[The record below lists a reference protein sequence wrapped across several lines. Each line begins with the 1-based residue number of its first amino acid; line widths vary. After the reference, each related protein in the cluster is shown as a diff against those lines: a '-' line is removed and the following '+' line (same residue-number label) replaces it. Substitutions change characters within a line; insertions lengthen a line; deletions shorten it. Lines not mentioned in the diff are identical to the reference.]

1 MEAGEA
7 ASEVLLQLPW
17 LPMNISGCQLLTK
30 SWFGETTYHLLL
42 TDTHCVWEERAGSL
56 DIQKRAQELN
66 RRLRAPVEAF
76 FTHLCQVARPCLSG
90 SDSQSDGGAQISLIR
105 QDDGDLRVKLKSEL
119 AGLPFYWEFH
129 CSLSPVTVACAQLV
143 RPLLAMNHLLQ
154 RQVMDLEDLL
164 VRKDAEIQDYKENG
178 ASLSRERLQTSV
190 FEEQTFRN
198 DFMAKLPGR
207 RAEPQTGRAKCGV
220 PQRHHQPVIDMRA
233 ERSGRQLRLFDGT
246 VTQDSLMIGGQ
257 VIITCIQGC
266 PEEDPFLFLT
276 SHRLLIPE
284 DLTWSPAHPGA
295 SSFWRIFPENDS
307 ARRNKR
313 KVIDLLQSPCY
324 SPSLAFLSGQQH
336 IAVASS
342 PGSYPAAI
350 STLPLLSSDQQ
361 LVLNFHADLQNLYA
375 AVVQHSNARRRK
387 RKLSEEERP
396 AAEDADVSPQA
407 VAEGVTTTGTGE
419 DKQQRQSAQA
429 DAEESKMADR
439 APTKQVP
446 LLPSDPAERA
456 SSKPKKKKV
465 GLFR

>member
-105 QDDGDLRVKLKSEL
+105 QDDGNLRVKLKSEL

-198 DFMAKLPGR
+198 DFMAK
-207 RAEPQTGRAKCGV
+207 
-220 PQRHHQPVIDMRA
+220 
-233 ERSGRQLRLFDGT
+233 
-246 VTQDSLMIGGQ
+246 
-257 VIITCIQGC
+257 
-266 PEEDPFLFLT
+266 
-276 SHRLLIPE
+276 
-284 DLTWSPAHPGA
+284 
-295 SSFWRIFPENDS
+295 
-307 ARRNKR
+307 
-313 KVIDLLQSPCY
+313 
-324 SPSLAFLSGQQH
+324 
-336 IAVASS
+336 
-342 PGSYPAAI
+342 
-350 STLPLLSSDQQ
+350 TLPLLSSDQQ

-375 AVVQHSNARRRK
+375 AVVQHSNSRRRK

-407 VAEGVTTTGTGE
+407 VAEGVTTTETGE
-419 DKQQRQSAQA
+419 DKQQRQSPQA

-439 APTKQVP
+439 TPTKQVP

>member
-30 SWFGETTYHLLL
+30 SWN
-42 TDTHCVWEERAGSL
+42 S
-56 DIQKRAQELN
+56 N

-76 FTHLCQVARPCLSG
+76 FTHLCQVAARPCRSG

-129 CSLSPVTVACAQLV
+129 CSLSPVTLCFCFQACAQLV

-198 DFMAKLPGR
+198 DFMAK
-207 RAEPQTGRAKCGV
+207 
-220 PQRHHQPVIDMRA
+220 
-233 ERSGRQLRLFDGT
+233 
-246 VTQDSLMIGGQ
+246 
-257 VIITCIQGC
+257 
-266 PEEDPFLFLT
+266 
-276 SHRLLIPE
+276 
-284 DLTWSPAHPGA
+284 
-295 SSFWRIFPENDS
+295 
-307 ARRNKR
+307 
-313 KVIDLLQSPCY
+313 
-324 SPSLAFLSGQQH
+324 
-336 IAVASS
+336 
-342 PGSYPAAI
+342 
-350 STLPLLSSDQQ
+350 TLPLLSSDQQ

-396 AAEDADVSPQA
+396 AAEDADVLPQA